1 MAADYTGRQRGEYL
15 AMTDRVGRRW
25 LDVFAGNTKFYSAA
39 YWDLLTGLW
48 RRDGPVR
55 KTDALGFMTAVRSA
69 HTAGKYIDEA
79 IREGLVDES
88 VNPDDARSKLVALA
102 PDMRRRLDVF
112 FDVAVDEMRAA
123 AARVATPDAD

>member
-102 PDMRRRLDVF
+102 PDMRSRLDVF